1 MTVELLLKVAK
12 EQHNGALA
20 GASAAVGAAGAAAYT
35 KAHNDINAAKERY
48 VKAKAKGHEYNKKFI
63 RNGGTSKGVKNPFA
77 ATVRLMN
84 HNAKAEALKKAYGA
98 GGIARK
104 VATGGKIAAG
114 LGAAGVLAAG
124 ARQLLSKK
132 EG

>member
-1 MTVELLLKVAK
+1 MSVELLLKVAK

-20 GASAAVGAAGAAAYT
+20 GASAVLGGAGTLAYS

-48 VKAKAKGHEYNKKFI
+48 AKSRAKGHSYGKKFL

-77 ATVRLMN
+77 AYTRLMIQ
-84 HNAKAEALKKAYGA
+84 KYKVDALKKAYGP

-124 ARQLLSKK
+124 ARQILSKK